1 MFQLGPSSFSVMHI
15 HQKYPFLRILAGVV
29 CGILV
34 DENFSPGK
42 WIWIIVS
49 CFGLIILLAHQKL
62 NDARKW
68 QFRFAP
74 GAGMTLMLICLGGY
88 ITMLAKKNNEPA
100 LLSNSTD
107 YIVYKITDGPSK
119 TKTGSRYTARIYD
132 IENPKLH
139 NNSHVF
145 IYINKDT
152 SGSFEPG
159 DLLLGM
165 NQLNII
171 KPSKDALAFNFY
183 TYAKRKQIHFTLHCE
198 KWQLVKI
205 LNSRSYLSAIT
216 FRLRIFFLET
226 LRKNIADK
234 RLCGLAEAMLTGYRE
249 DLDRDILKA
258 YTDTGV
264 VHIIAISGLHLGLI
278 FWLADLFLR
287 KLVPNRFVPL
297 AGLLII
303 LPMLWIFAVM
313 TGSSASIMR
322 SVSMFSISICGN
334 ALGKKNS
341 SMNALLCSAALLLLT
356 DPLMIYDIGFQLSY
370 AAVASILIFE
380 RPLRNVVYLKNKIAV
395 YCWSMVSITLAA
407 QVLTT
412 PFVIYHFHRFPV
424 LFLFSNLVAVPLS
437 SIILVLEIILCCA
450 ETIHLGAPAT
460 GRIIAYLMTGM
471 NDYVSLMH
479 QIPFNLVTGIYVDF
493 LILLLTIVTAGL
505 LLQYFIKPSKSVL
518 LVFGVMMVLTL
529 VFRINNIYNH
539 ERKHNWIILQ
549 SAGNTHIIHRHGKNA
564 TILVKNSKSKE
575 LRTVERE
582 IEPAINVLAIEK
594 INWKQ
599 LPDFPFVLELPY
611 DAGSEKKSAL
621 LISGVADLK
630 IKAITNTLNKP
641 TLMLSD
647 GTNNLW
653 KIRQWEKESQELN
666 LRFLSTSL
674 TGSITINCHH

>member
-1 MFQLGPSSFSVMHI
+1 MHI

-34 DENFSPGK
+34 EENFSPGK
-42 WIWIIVS
+42 WIWIVVS

-119 TKTGSRYTARIYD
+119 TKTGSRYTARMYD

-139 NNSHVF
+139 ANSHVF

-171 KPSKDALAFNFY
+171 KPSKDALAFDFY

-205 LNSRSYLSAIT
+205 LNSRSYLSAII

-582 IEPAINVLAIEK
+582 IEPAINALAIEK

-611 DAGSEKKSAL
+611 VEDSEKKSAL